1 MCYADTQM
9 STAMTRSNSVAA
21 WALFVMGAGAFAF
34 GAASLGAVSFG
45 AAKSAGAAA
54 EVRLP
59 AKTDPAQRTALD
71 LEVAFGKGSRGT
83 AVVVRHQPSGEVIGT
98 VTSYGL
104 GMSDGVGRFALTVP
118 QDLEARLRREN
129 QPLRLEL
136 EAHTAGSDAG
146 VVLRSVAPKLVPS
159 AR

>member
-1 MCYADTQM
+1 
-9 STAMTRSNSVAA
+9 
-21 WALFVMGAGAFAF
+21 MGALALA
-34 GAASLGAVSFG
+34 LGTASFG
-45 AAKSAGAAA
+45 TAKSGGAAA

-71 LEVAFGKGSRGT
+71 LEVAFGKGARGS

-98 VTSYGL
+98 VTPYGL
-104 GMSDGVGRFALTVP
+104 GMSGGVGRFALTVP
-118 QDLEARLRREN
+118 KDLEARLRRDN

-136 EAHTAGSDAG
+136 ETRGAASDAG
-146 VVLRSVAPKLVPS
+146 AVLRSVSPKLVPT